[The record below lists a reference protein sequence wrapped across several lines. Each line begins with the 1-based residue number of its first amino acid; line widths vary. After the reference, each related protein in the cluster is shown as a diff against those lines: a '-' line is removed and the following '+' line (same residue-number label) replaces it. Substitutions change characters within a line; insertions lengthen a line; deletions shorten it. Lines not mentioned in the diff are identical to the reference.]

1 MSRNA
6 LNLLRSATSSLSPLT
21 ISRPYYPAHRRA
33 LIVSRNFS
41 GTTSEKAN
49 QTPEES
55 GSAEKAEAKQDSVSP
70 SSELEAKLKAK
81 EGEVLD
87 VTVRLS
93 GWPSNMAALSDP
105 PSTFRVG
112 CDISKPTF

>member
-6 LNLLRSATSSLSPLT
+6 LNLLRSATSSLSPLA
-21 ISRPYYPAHRRA
+21 ISRPSYPAHRRA

-41 GTTSEKAN
+41 GTTSEKARE
-49 QTPEES
+49 TPEES
-55 GSAEKAEAKQDSVSP
+55 GSAEKAEVKQDSVSP

-93 GWPSNMAALSDP
+93 CCPSNMAALSDP
-105 PSTFRVG
+105 PSIFRVA